1 MNKLLPLSLI
11 FALLFAMGIGLSVG
25 YTVLPLEILWHGL
38 IGEGEAGYRIVMQEI
53 RLPRVILGA
62 VIGFSLGLSGAALQG
77 LLRNPLAEPGVIGIS
92 ASAGLGG
99 VIAIYFGLASS
110 VAWALPLTSMTGAGL
125 AVVLLFGLTGR
136 DASVLTIILAG
147 VAISALAV
155 ALTSL
160 TMSLAPTPWAVTEM
174 LFWVMGA
181 LKDRSM
187 TDVTLTLPFMVIGWI
202 FILSTARALDAL
214 ALGEETARSM
224 GVNLRHVNIR
234 LILGTAM
241 CVGASVSAAG
251 SIGFIGLVVPHLL
264 RPLVSYQPSRLLIVS
279 GLGGGVL
286 LILADI
292 AVRLIPSKP
301 EINLGV
307 LTAVIGA
314 PFFLYLIL
322 KTRREMR

>member
-1 MNKLLPLSLI
+1 MALRLPVSLVL
-11 FALLFAMGIGLSVG
+11 ALLLSAGLGLYVG
-25 YTVLPLEILWHGL
+25 YTPLPVDVIWNGL
-38 IGEGEAGYRIVMQEI
+38 IGEASKGYQIVMQEI

-62 VIGFSLGLSGAALQG
+62 VIGFSMGLSGAALQG

-92 ASAGLGG
+92 ATAGLGG
-99 VIAIYFGLASS
+99 VIAIYFGLASTFVWS
-110 VAWALPLTSMTGAGL
+110 LPLVSMCGAGL
-125 AVVLLFGLTGR
+125 AVLVLFVLTGR
-136 DASVLTIILAG
+136 ESSVLTIILAG
-147 VAISALAV
+147 VAISSLAI

-174 LFWVMGA
+174 LFWVMGS

-187 TDVTLTLPFMVIGWI
+187 TDVTLTLPFMVLGWLM
-202 FILSTARALDAL
+202 ILTTGRALDAL
-214 ALGEETARSM
+214 TLGEETARSM
-224 GVNLRHVNIR
+224 GINLAHVNIR

-251 SIGFIGLVVPHLL
+251 SIGFVGLVVPHLL
-264 RPLVSYQPSRLLIVS
+264 RPLVSYQPSRLLLVS
-279 GLGGGVL
+279 GLGGAVL

-307 LTAVIGA
+307 LTALIGA
-314 PFFLYLIL
+314 PFFLYLIM

>member
-1 MNKLLPLSLI
+1 MKTGLPLGLCL
-11 FALLFAMGIGLSVG
+11 LLFLSTGVGLSIG
-25 YTVLPLEILWHGL
+25 YTTLPFDILWNGL
-38 IGEGEAGYRIVMQEI
+38 IGEGDRGYQIVVQDI
-53 RLPRVILGA
+53 RLPRVLLGA
-62 VIGFSLGLSGAALQG
+62 MIGFSLGISGAAMQG
-77 LLRNPLAEPGVIGIS
+77 LLRNPLAEPGVVGIS

-99 VIAIYFGLASS
+99 VIAIYFGLAGSF
-110 VAWALPLTSMTGAGL
+110 AWSLPLASMTGAGL
-125 AVVLLFGLTGR
+125 AVLLLFVLTGR

-174 LFWVMGA
+174 LFWVMGS

-187 TDVTLTLPFMVIGWI
+187 SDVTLTLPFMVTGWLL
-202 FILSTARALDAL
+202 ILTTARALDAL
-214 ALGEETARSM
+214 TLGEETARSM
-224 GVNLRHVNIR
+224 GVNLAQVNMR

-264 RPLVSYQPSRLLIVS
+264 RPLVSYQPSRLLLVS
-279 GLGGGVL
+279 GLGGAAL

-292 AVRLIPSKP
+292 AVRLIPSRP

-307 LTAVIGA
+307 LTALIGA

>member
-1 MNKLLPLSLI
+1 MVKLSSGLSLALLLAMGLGLYIGYTPLPLD
-11 FALLFAMGIGLSVG
+11 
-25 YTVLPLEILWHGL
+25 ILWGGL
-38 IGEGEAGYRIVMQEI
+38 MGEAERGYQIVMQDI
-53 RLPRVILGA
+53 RLPRVLLGA
-62 VIGFSLGLSGAALQG
+62 VIGFSLGLSGAAMQG
-77 LLRNPLAEPGVIGIS
+77 LLRNPLAEPGVVGVS
-92 ASAGLGG
+92 ATAGLGG
-99 VIAIYFGLASS
+99 VIAIYFGFASS
-110 VAWALPLTSMTGAGL
+110 FAWSLPLASMTGAGL
-125 AVVLLFGLTGR
+125 AVGLIFMLTGR

-147 VAISALAV
+147 VAISSLAV

-174 LFWVMGA
+174 LFWVMGS

-187 TDVTLTLPFMVIGWI
+187 TDVSLTFPFMFVGWI
-202 FILSTARALDAL
+202 LILSSARALDAL
-214 ALGEETARSM
+214 TLGEETARSM
-224 GVNLRHVNIR
+224 GVNLKSVNLR
-234 LILGTAM
+234 LIIGTAM

-264 RPLVSYQPSRLLIVS
+264 RPLVSYQPSKLLIVS
-279 GLGGGVL
+279 GLGGAVL

-307 LTAVIGA
+307 LTALIGA

>member
-1 MNKLLPLSLI
+1 MIRLSSSL
-11 FALLFAMGIGLSVG
+11 FLALLLSMGLGLYIG
-25 YTVLPLEILWHGL
+25 YTPLPIDILWSGL
-38 IGEGEAGYRIVMQEI
+38 WGEAERGYQIVVQEI
-53 RLPRVILGA
+53 RLPRVLLGA
-62 VIGFSLGLSGAALQG
+62 VIGFSLGLSGAAMQG
-77 LLRNPLAEPGVIGIS
+77 LLRNPLAEPGVVGIS
-92 ASAGLGG
+92 ATAGLGG

-110 VAWALPLTSMTGAGL
+110 FAWSLPLASMVSAGL
-125 AVVLLFGLTGR
+125 AVILLFALTGR

-147 VAISALAV
+147 VAISSLAV

-174 LFWVMGA
+174 LFWVMGS

-187 TDVTLTLPFMVIGWI
+187 TDVTLTLPFMITGW
-202 FILSTARALDAL
+202 FLILTTSRALDAL
-214 ALGEETARSM
+214 TLGEETARSM
-224 GVNLRHVNIR
+224 GINLTSVNLR
-234 LILGTAM
+234 LIMGTAM

-264 RPLVSYQPSRLLIVS
+264 RPLVSYQPSRLLLVS
-279 GLGGGVL
+279 GLGGAVL

-307 LTAVIGA
+307 LTALIGA